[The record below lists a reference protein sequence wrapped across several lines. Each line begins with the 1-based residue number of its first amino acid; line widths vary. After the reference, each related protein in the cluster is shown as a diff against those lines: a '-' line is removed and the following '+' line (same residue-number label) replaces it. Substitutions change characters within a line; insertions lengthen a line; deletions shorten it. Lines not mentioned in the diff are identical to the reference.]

1 MGALKEWLMAV
12 IAISLLCAAADSLM
26 PPGAVKKMGKLVCS
40 LSVLCVTI
48 SPLAAV
54 RGETLTD
61 WMEGISGQM
70 DELRAGL
77 EEEAGQNQKAVIEEH
92 CAAYISDKAAELGI
106 VCRVEVDCV
115 SHPDGLWLPACVRLW
130 GEFDDVAQS
139 RLTELLERQL
149 GIPAAE
155 QSYYLTKEEGP

>member
-1 MGALKEWLMAV
+1 MAV
-12 IAISLLCAAADSLM
+12 IAVSLLCAAADSLM
-26 PPGAVKKMGKLVCS
+26 PPGAVKKVGKLVCS

-48 SPLAAV
+48 SPLSAM
-54 RGETLTD
+54 RGASLTD
-61 WMEGISGQM
+61 RIEDFSGQIG
-70 DELRAGL
+70 ELRAEL
-77 EEEAGQNQKAVIEEH
+77 EEETGQNQKAVIEEH

-115 SHPDGLWLPACVRLW
+115 PHPDGLWLPACVRLW
-130 GEFDDVAQS
+130 GDFNDVAQS
-139 RLTELLERQL
+139 RLTGLLEGQL